1 LYHFYRGKRSTKD
14 KIVCKIILD
23 RCGFSA
29 FVTFAEVDGKQ
40 RYFAELT
47 FDGTK
52 YHGWQI
58 QQNAVSVQEVFN
70 KALQILLRQ
79 SVETVGC
86 GRTDSGVHAKQLY
99 VHFDVERGARSHEP
113 STISHQLKASLNA
126 ILPKDIA
133 VKNIIPVAADA
144 HARFDATLRAY
155 EYHIHFDKDPFKQNY
170 SWQLRDFPDLELMN
184 EAANIIKEY
193 WDFSCFS
200 KSNTQVKT
208 NFCTIK
214 EAFWQQKEDGIV
226 FYIAA
231 DRFLRNMVRAIVG
244 TLIAVGKK
252 EMEPE
257 AVRKIIESK
266 NRSNAGV
273 SVPACGLY
281 LAKVVYPYITSA

>member
-1 LYHFYRGKRSTKD
+1 
-14 KIVCKIILD
+14 V
-23 RCGFSA
+23 
-29 FVTFAEVDGKQ
+29 EVKQ

-47 FDGTK
+47 FDGSN

-70 KALQILLRQ
+70 KALQVLLRQ
-79 SVETVGC
+79 PVETVGC
-86 GRTDSGVHAKQLY
+86 GRTDTGVHAKQLY
-99 VHFDVERGARSHEP
+99 AHFDVGQEGAGCGVRGACHEQSAVSYQP
-113 STISHQLKASLNA
+113 SAFSNMQVATAIGLIADSRKLTASLNA
-126 ILPKDIA
+126 LLPKDIA
-133 VKNIIPVAADA
+133 VKRIVPVAADA

-155 EYHIHFDKDPFKQNY
+155 EYHVHFGKDPFKQNY
-170 SWQLRDFPDLELMN
+170 SWQLRDFPDVGLMN

-193 WDFSCFS
+193 RDFSCFS

-208 NFCTIK
+208 NFCAIK
-214 EAFWQQKEDGIV
+214 EAFWTEKEDGLAFHIS
-226 FYIAA
+226 A

-244 TLIAVGKK
+244 TLISVGKK
-252 EMEPE
+252 EIEPE

-281 LAKVVYPYITSA
+281 LTKVVYPYISST